1 MKDPANRNSWDF
13 NAAELPAMRQE
24 ALRDAEARAPGR
36 AAEHGVTLD
45 WQEIARVRSLVI
57 TPEGW
62 DGKSQ
67 MLYLFG
73 GGFILGSPLED
84 LMISAGLAAGS
95 GLQVVSPAY
104 ALAPDAPFPAGL
116 EDAIAVARAMRP
128 DAIAGES
135 AGGNLALS
143 VARDLI
149 AEGVELAALA
159 LLSPAADMSPEF
171 DPYDTPDDPTL
182 HAPLVEAMPGIY
194 APGADPFDPRLS
206 PLYGSFGP
214 DWPACFIT
222 TGRKTGFSV
231 HAPNWPGPCAKP
243 APMLTCGSGTGCG
256 TFSNIT
262 ITSPKRPPRFQRS
275 RRFSNRRSR
284 AGHEPLCR

>member
-24 ALRDAEARAPGR
+24 ALRDAEAKAPGR
-36 AAEHGVTLD
+36 AAKHGVTLD
-45 WQEIARVRSLVI
+45 WQEIAGVRSLLI

-62 DGKSQ
+62 DGKSK

-95 GLQVVSPAY
+95 GLQVVSSAY

-116 EDAIAVARAMRP
+116 EDAITVARAVRP

-149 AEGVELAALA
+149 AEGVDVAALA

-182 HAPLVEAMPGIY
+182 HAPLVEAMPDIY

-214 DWPACFIT
+214 DWPACLIT
-222 TGRKTGFSV
+222 TGTQDRFL
-231 HAPNWPGPCAKP
+231 GPCAQLARAMREAGADADLRVWDGMWHVFEYYDHVPEAIASLSEIASFLKSQIE
-243 APMLTCGSGTGCG
+243 G
-256 TFSNIT
+256 
-262 ITSPKRPPRFQRS
+262 RP
-275 RRFSNRRSR
+275 
-284 AGHEPLCR
+284 